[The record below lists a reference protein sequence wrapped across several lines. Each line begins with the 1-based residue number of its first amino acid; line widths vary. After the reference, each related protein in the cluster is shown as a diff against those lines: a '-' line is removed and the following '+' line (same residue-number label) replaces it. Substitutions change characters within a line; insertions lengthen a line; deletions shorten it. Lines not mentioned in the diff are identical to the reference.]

1 MHALT
6 WPWLR
11 ANWAC
16 NKAFCAKLGV
26 EIKTGLDAFESN
38 DTVVRRSLEDAM
50 FHVGDIVEIPAKD
63 SDQWVSCPVAKG
75 GNAVVRPV
83 CKVTASDG
91 TVTARELFYGTLTKS
106 VQNCETKQ
114 TVAVTGTIVDELRNC
129 IMQKE
134 GWLKLCGKKLK
145 VTNAVEVPIIR
156 RGWNGQPDRATTTT
170 VYSIDVVE

>member
-1 MHALT
+1 MET
-6 WPWLR
+6 
-11 ANWAC
+11 
-16 NKAFCAKLGV
+16 FKLEV
-26 EIKTGLDAFESN
+26 YAYPINNNDWEKRHSFYFDAEKFEMEKHS
-38 DTVVRRSLEDAM
+38 DDGYFTV
-50 FHVGDIVEIPAKD
+50 
-63 SDQWVSCPVAKG
+63 
-75 GNAVVRPV
+75 
-83 CKVTASDG
+83 KVTAADG

-106 VQNCETKQ
+106 VQNRETKQ

>member
-1 MHALT
+1 MDTLFNFAIEY
-6 WPWLR
+6 
-11 ANWAC
+11 

-26 EIKTGLDAFESN
+26 EIKTGLEAFESN

-63 SDQWVSCPVAKG
+63 SGQWVSCPVAKG

-83 CKVTASDG
+83 CKVTAVDG

-106 VQNCETKQ
+106 VQNRETKQ